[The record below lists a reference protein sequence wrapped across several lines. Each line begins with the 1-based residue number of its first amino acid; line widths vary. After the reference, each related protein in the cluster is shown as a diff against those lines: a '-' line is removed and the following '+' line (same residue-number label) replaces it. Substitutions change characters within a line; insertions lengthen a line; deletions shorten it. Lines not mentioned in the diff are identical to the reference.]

1 MPASDH
7 APHGPRRHRT
17 RRAALNCCPACAASA
32 RAGARGRRRPAA
44 WPWVSLFCAVSALVP
59 LAAMSGDDGEESGM
73 ASAASGTAVVSL
85 DTRLAAPARPTRNLA
100 EEPAGT
106 PTVEWRESTAVGTP
120 NAGRLING
128 VLLPALGD
136 GFYTYNPATQK
147 SPGGADRQ
155 WGTAGLVREILE
167 LGRWWARRHPNE
179 PRLGIGD
186 LSKPEG
192 GRFSGP
198 GVGHASH
205 QNGLDV
211 DIRLP
216 RRDGVEGPVTAAN
229 YDPRLTQQ
237 LVDRLVA
244 QGAELIL
251 IGPSLDLRG
260 PAGVVVRWPNHD
272 DHLHVRFPD
281 RSQ

>member
-1 MPASDH
+1 MHSNDH
-7 APHGPRRHRT
+7 APHGARRHPG

-32 RAGARGRRRPAA
+32 GVHAKRRRPTA
-44 WPWVSLFCAVSALVP
+44 WPWVSLLCAVSALVP
-59 LAAMSGDDGEESGM
+59 LAAMGGDGGEPGV
-73 ASAASGTAVVSL
+73 ASAASGAPVVSAGTWL
-85 DTRLAAPARPTRNLA
+85 SPRRDAARNLA

-106 PTVEWRESTAVGTP
+106 PTIEWRDSKAIGTP
-120 NAGRLING
+120 NAGRLVNG
-128 VLLPALGD
+128 VLLPALGE
-136 GFYTYNPATQK
+136 GFYTYNPATQET
-147 SPGGADRQ
+147 PGGGDRQ
-155 WGTAGLVREILE
+155 WGTAGLVREILA
-167 LGRWWARRHPNE
+167 LGRWWARHHPNQ

-186 LSKPEG
+186 LSRPEG
-192 GRFSGP
+192 GHFPGP

-216 RRDGVEGPVTAAN
+216 RRDGVEGPATAAN
-229 YDPRLTQQ
+229 YDRALTQQ

-251 IGPSLDLRG
+251 IGPNLDLSG

-272 DHLHVRFPD
+272 DHLHVRFPG
-281 RSQ
+281 R